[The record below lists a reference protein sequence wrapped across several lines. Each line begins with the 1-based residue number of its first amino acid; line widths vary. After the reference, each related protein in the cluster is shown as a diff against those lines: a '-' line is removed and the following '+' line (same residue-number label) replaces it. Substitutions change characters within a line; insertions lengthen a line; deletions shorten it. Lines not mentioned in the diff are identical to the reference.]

1 MKLLK
6 YISII
11 AVLGFILVSVLARV
25 PAVQDRLMLRFVQ
38 TLGSSTADLNDNSL
52 SAVVCGSRSPLP
64 SPGRAQTCILVN
76 AGGNYYVVD
85 IGDGSASNLNNW
97 RIDTNKIKATLLTH
111 LHSDHISDLA
121 DLHLMTWVNS
131 SHTKKEGLKSPEHRS
146 RHALGRVPV
155 LEDGDISIFE
165 SGAIIDYVLERHKN
179 GGLKPSSDSSEFP
192 FYLQWY
198 HYCEGMVMPPMNQI
212 VVQTIL
218 LPPDRR
224 DETVLNQAKNL
235 LTKSLAPVNEN
246 LADKDY
252 LIGDFSAADLM
263 LGHSCFMANRL
274 GCVSEEMQNI
284 KER

>member
-1 MKLLK
+1 MLKVHFVAGTRAGRVIWLLEE
-6 YISII
+6 
-11 AVLGFILVSVLARV
+11 LGL
-25 PAVQDRLMLRFVQ
+25 DYK
-38 TLGSSTADLNDNSL
+38 
-52 SAVVCGSRSPLP
+52 
-64 SPGRAQTCILVN
+64 VN
-76 AGGNYYVVD
+76 
-85 IGDGSASNLNNW
+85 IMPF
-97 RIDTNKIKATLLTH
+97 T
-111 LHSDHISDLA
+111 
-121 DLHLMTWVNS
+121 
-131 SHTKKEGLKSPEHRS
+131 KEGLKSPEHRS

-235 LTKSLAPVNEN
+235 LSKSLAPVNEN

-284 KER
+284 KNYVGRINARAAFQKAITMGE

>member
-1 MKLLK
+1 MLKVHFVAGTRAGRVVWLLEE
-6 YISII
+6 
-11 AVLGFILVSVLARV
+11 LGLEYE
-25 PAVQDRLMLRFVQ
+25 
-38 TLGSSTADLNDNSL
+38 
-52 SAVVCGSRSPLP
+52 
-64 SPGRAQTCILVN
+64 VN
-76 AGGNYYVVD
+76 
-85 IGDGSASNLNNW
+85 IMPF
-97 RIDTNKIKATLLTH
+97 T
-111 LHSDHISDLA
+111 
-121 DLHLMTWVNS
+121 
-131 SHTKKEGLKSPEHRS
+131 KEGLKSSEHRA

-165 SGAIIDYVLERHKN
+165 SGAIIDYVLERHIN
-179 GGLKPSSDSSEFP
+179 GGLKPSSDAPEFP

-252 LIGDFSAADLM
+252 LIGDFSAADIM

-274 GCVSEEMQNI
+274 GCVNDEMLNI
-284 KER
+284 KDYVARIADRSAFQKAITMGE